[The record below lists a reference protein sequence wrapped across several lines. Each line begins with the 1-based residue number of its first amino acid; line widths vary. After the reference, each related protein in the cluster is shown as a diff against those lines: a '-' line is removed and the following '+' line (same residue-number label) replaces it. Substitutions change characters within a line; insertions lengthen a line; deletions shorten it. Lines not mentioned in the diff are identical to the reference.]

1 MFCSFQELITNF
13 QESRTSFQ
21 GNHNSQLSTLNSQL
35 SNSASKQKK
44 PRKFS
49 LARLFKWRFKMDLN
63 QRPPD

>member
-1 MFCSFQELITNF
+1 MFCSFQKLRTSF
-13 QESRTSFQ
+13 QELRTSFQ

-35 SNSASKQKK
+35 KNLRYEDKK

>member
-1 MFCSFQELITNF
+1 MFCSFQKL
-13 QESRTSFQ
+13 RTSFQ

-35 SNSASKQKK
+35 KNLRYEDKK
-44 PRKFS
+44 PRKRK